1 MKTNIT
7 ETSLFAYEEIKPH
20 LGAMQEKVLIC
31 VVEYHLGLT
40 AKAISIL
47 THKPINTVTA
57 RLNEL
62 MYEKQVIKVSHVKHN
77 QSYYVMRLASDPL
90 NIRKLT
96 GTEKLEQF
104 RAWLSGK
111 GLFVATNE
119 AIEKLNELINK

>member
-7 ETSLFAYEEIKPH
+7 ETSLFAYDQIQPY
-20 LGAMQEKVLIC
+20 LGSMQSKVIAVIPYSTGVSAKYIC
-31 VVEYHLGLT
+31 SMLG
-40 AKAISIL
+40 
-47 THKPINTVTA
+47 KPINSVTA

-62 MYEKQVIKVSHVKHN
+62 LYEKQVIKVSHVKHN
-77 QSYYVMRLASDPL
+77 QSYYVMRLTSDPP
-90 NIRKLT
+90 NVRKLT

-119 AIEKLNELINK
+119 AIEKLNEIINK